1 MNGAVITVSQ
11 LNRYVKSV
19 LDGDLKLKSVFVSG
33 EISNLKI
40 NSFSGHMYFTLKD
53 DSAALKAVMFK
64 SNASRLKFLPKDGM
78 KVICRGAVTVYERDG
93 AYQLYAADLQPDGAG
108 SIAVAFEQ
116 LKEKLAAEGLFN
128 EALKKKIPPYPRKIA
143 VITSETGAAVHDM
156 INVLE
161 RRWPLCGIVMC
172 PVRVQGEGA
181 AEQMCEALR
190 EVNLRTDCDVI
201 IIGRGGGSAEDL
213 WCFNDEALARAVV
226 ASSIPVISA
235 VGHETDFTIC
245 DFAADLRAPT
255 PSAAAEI
262 AVPDIGEISANVFI
276 LAERA
281 ETQMLSL
288 LEAAERKVGL
298 LTERRVLKD
307 PLAAVELPGLRLD
320 NLRSRLDSK
329 FSSLLFEAENSLSAY
344 TAKLDALNP
353 AKILLRGYSIAQKD
367 GALIKSAGELMCG
380 DEVDIIFSDGKVKCT
395 VNETERKL

>member
-19 LDGDLKLKSVFVSG
+19 LDGDLNLKSVFVSG

-40 NSFSGHMYFTLKD
+40 NSFSGHMYFSLKD

-108 SIAVAFEQ
+108 GIAIAFEQ

-128 EALKKKIPPYPRKIA
+128 RSLKKKLPLFPKKIA

-156 INVLE
+156 INVLG

-226 ASSIPVISA
+226 ASEIPVISA

-262 AVPDIGEISANVFI
+262 AVPDIGEVSANVFI

-307 PLAAVELPGLRLD
+307 PFATVELPELRLD
-320 NLRSRLDSK
+320 SLRSRLDSR
-329 FSSLLFEAENSLSAY
+329 FSSLIFEAENSIAAY

-353 AKILLRGYSIAQKD
+353 AKILLRGYSIAQKQ
-367 GALIKSAGELMCG
+367 GVPIKSVGEISDG
-380 DEVDIIFSDGKVKCT
+380 DEIDILFSDGKAKCT
-395 VNETERKL
+395 VNETERKV